1 MKDFGKICT
10 IFFINCKIIVIMTYI
25 KYIINNFGQKNAAQN
40 AFFTTFKYTVRVEEI
55 LLQRL
60 TELFFK
66 NSHSK

>member
-1 MKDFGKICT
+1 
-10 IFFINCKIIVIMTYI
+10 MTYI